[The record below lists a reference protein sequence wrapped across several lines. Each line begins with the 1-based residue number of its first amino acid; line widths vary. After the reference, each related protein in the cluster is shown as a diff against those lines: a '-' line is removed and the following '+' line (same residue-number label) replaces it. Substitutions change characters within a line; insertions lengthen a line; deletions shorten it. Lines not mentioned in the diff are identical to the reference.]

1 MSVFLERYAEEE
13 VEVPLG
19 YRNLLATI
27 IGIQAD
33 PTTVEV
39 IFGKY
44 DWIEGG
50 PQIIEIFKA
59 CPRHVDLMQQQSK
72 RELWEVRLQQSDGRY
87 CPMYSVPFFFF
98 HFHVSLIL
106 NLLLTLKSF

>member
-59 CPRHVDLMQQQSK
+59 CPRHVDLMQQHTERK
-72 RELWEVRLQQSDGRY
+72 GLG
-87 CPMYSVPFFFF
+87 
-98 HFHVSLIL
+98 
-106 NLLLTLKSF
+106 LTRHWGLKENTKTPIFQNVVYPLCGIRRTDRKLS

>member
-1 MSVFLERYAEEE
+1 MSVFLERYDEEE

-27 IGIQAD
+27 IGVQAD

-44 DWIEGG
+44 DWIKGG

-72 RELWEVRLQQSDGRY
+72 RESYGRFA
-87 CPMYSVPFFFF
+87 CSKVMEDFV
-98 HFHVSLIL
+98 LCIL
-106 NLLLTLKSF
+106 SPSFSSTFM